1 MLAKDVMHK
10 GVFTCHPHDNLEQVA
25 VTMWNE
31 DCGAMLIT
39 DDKQSVTGIITD
51 RDIAMASAL
60 KHKPLWD
67 IPVADVVQNRPVYT
81 CHQGDDIQS
90 ILKQMAEHRVR
101 RLPVIDDAGHP
112 IGMIATKDLVD
123 HVGQKGARGKTDD
136 LTASDAV
143 TLMHAVC
150 MPNALTVAA

>member
-10 GVFTCHPHDNLEQVA
+10 GVLTCRLHDNLEQVA

-31 DCGAMLIT
+31 DCGALLIT
-39 DDKQSVTGIITD
+39 DDQQSVIGIITD

-81 CHQGDDIQS
+81 CHQGDDIQH
-90 ILKQMAEHRVR
+90 IVKQMAEHRVR
-101 RLPVIDDAGHP
+101 RMPVIDEAGHP
-112 IGMIATKDLVD
+112 IGVIATKDLVD
-123 HVGQKGARGKTDD
+123 HIDQRVARGKPGD
-136 LTASDAV
+136 LTANDAV